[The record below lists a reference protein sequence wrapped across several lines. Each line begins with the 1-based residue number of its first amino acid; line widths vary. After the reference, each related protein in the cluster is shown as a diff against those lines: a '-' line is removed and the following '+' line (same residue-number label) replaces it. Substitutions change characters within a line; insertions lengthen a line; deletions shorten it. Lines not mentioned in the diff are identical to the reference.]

1 LYRLHRLSALNPP
14 PSGSEEE
21 KEMLAE
27 LDTLVGLMDLVQAV
41 EMELGLDVSGLL
53 AEGVGEMV
61 IDGSH
66 EMARTR
72 TDMEA
77 ETKTKTST
85 TSTTEDEVGGLLGE
99 RRETSHAAG
108 DGKGKYTHKSGREL
122 LEYAT
127 RRVGDYYGFRK
138 APREQ

>member
-1 LYRLHRLSALNPP
+1 LHRLHRLSALNPP
-14 PSGSEEE
+14 ASGSEEE

-27 LDTLVGLMDLVQAV
+27 LGTLVGLMDLVQAV
-41 EMELGLDVSGLL
+41 EMEPGLDVGGLL
-53 AEGVGEMV
+53 ADGVGEMV

-66 EMARTR
+66 EMARARTR
-72 TDMEA
+72 MKAEA
-77 ETKTKTST
+77 EAT
-85 TSTTEDEVGGLLGE
+85 TSTSTSTSIEEDIVALLGE
-99 RRETSHAAG
+99 RRETHSAG
-108 DGKGKYTHKSGREL
+108 DPEHRSKSGREL